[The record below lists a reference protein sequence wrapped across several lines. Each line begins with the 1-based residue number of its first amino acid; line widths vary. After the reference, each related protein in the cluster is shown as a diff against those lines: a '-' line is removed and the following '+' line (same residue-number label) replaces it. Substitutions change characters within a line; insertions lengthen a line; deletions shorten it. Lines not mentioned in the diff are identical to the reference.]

1 VKYDFNK
8 IYVFILILW
17 IPFYYFWDW
26 LRFRF
31 VGDPSDGI
39 RYVLEAFFIGLAILM
54 LTSLFLAINN
64 KFRNLWDYVILIL
77 AIMVFFLSNGFS
89 FLMSYLW
96 M

>member
-1 VKYDFNK
+1 MKYDFSK

-26 LRFRF
+26 LRFKI

-39 RYVLEAFFIGLAILM
+39 RYILEVFVIGLVVLM
-54 LTSLFLAINN
+54 LTSLFLAIKN

-77 AIMVFFLSNGFS
+77 AVMILFFSNGFS
-89 FLMSYLW
+89 FLMSYFRI
-96 M
+96 